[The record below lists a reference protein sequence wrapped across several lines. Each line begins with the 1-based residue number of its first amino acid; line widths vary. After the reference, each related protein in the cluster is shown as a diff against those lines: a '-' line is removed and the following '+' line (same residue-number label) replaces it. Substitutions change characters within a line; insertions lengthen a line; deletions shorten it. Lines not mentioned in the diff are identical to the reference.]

1 MDLDEFLGFVST
13 SDDFELLTV
22 QAKSAAPS
30 PTDYLIT
37 KFNAINDFITA
48 NGREPDAANQDV
60 IEFQL
65 HQRLSSLRKNP
76 EHCIQLS
83 EVDIHGLLSPIK
95 PPQTSNNEDPKEL
108 NSLDDIF
115 LDDTMGLLDDDAE
128 SIYVIKHVPQSRLS
142 PEHVSRRK
150 KCSDFEKFKPI
161 FDKHHVGL
169 KSGSLKRRKF
179 QSELQI
185 QAGEVFVIDGVLVY
199 VANIGDKEKKG
210 FGNVNARLYCVFDNG
225 TESNM
230 YLRSLAA
237 AMWKDEASGQIVDAN
252 QSDIFDNSSPIT
264 SDDAASGHIYILKS
278 LSEDP
283 KIESINDLYK
293 IGYSTMPVEKRI
305 ANASTDPTYLM
316 GPVHCVASYECFNLN
331 VQKFELLL
339 HTFFGKAC
347 LDIDITGLDKKTHR
361 PREWFI
367 VPFRII
373 ETVIPLLINGEII
386 NYQYDVGAREIVKK
400 EWE

>member
-13 SDDFELLTV
+13 TDEFGLLAV
-22 QAKSAAPS
+22 QAKPAAPS
-30 PTDYLIT
+30 QTDYLIT
-37 KFNAINDFITA
+37 QFNAINDFITA
-48 NGREPDAANQDV
+48 NGREPDVEANDV
-60 IEFQL
+60 VEFQL
-65 HQRLSSLRKNP
+65 NQRLSSLRKNP

-83 EVDIHGLLSPIK
+83 KVDVHDLLSSIK
-95 PPQTSNNEDPKEL
+95 LPKTSNNEEPKEL

-115 LDDTMGLLDDDAE
+115 LDDTMGILDDDAE
-128 SIYVIKHVPQSRLS
+128 SIYVIKHVPQSRSS

-150 KCSDFEKFKPI
+150 KCSDFEKFRSI
-161 FDKHHVGL
+161 FDKHHAGL

-185 QAGEVFVIDGVLVY
+185 QTGEVFVVDGVLVY
-199 VANIGDKEKKG
+199 IANIGDKEKKG

-237 AMWKDEASGQIVDAN
+237 AMWKDEASGQIVEVN
-252 QSDIFDNSSPIT
+252 QSDIFDDNNPVT
-264 SDDAASGHIYILKS
+264 SDDEASGHIYILKS
-278 LSEDP
+278 LSKDP
-283 KIESINDLYK
+283 KIDSINDLYK

-316 GPVHCVASYECFNLN
+316 APVHCVASYECFNLN

-339 HTFFGKAC
+339 HTFFGEAC
-347 LDIDITGLDKKTHR
+347 LEINITGLDKKPHR

-367 VPFRII
+367 VPLHII
-373 ETVIPLLINGEII
+373 ETAVPLLINGEII
-386 NYQYDVGAREIVKK
+386 NYRYVVDTGEIVKK
-400 EWE
+400 D